1 MQYVT
6 MIKVNH
12 EVEDF
17 LIQMAE
23 DPAKFE
29 EYKRDPNKVLSTFEF
44 PDDIKS
50 DIVSGKL
57 EDIRRHLRHK
67 HHEEES
73 DKGGGGTA
81 YGLDL
86 D

>member
-1 MQYVT
+1 MA
-6 MIKVNH
+6 KVNH

-29 EYKRDPNKVLSTFEF
+29 EYKRDPNKILSTFEL

-50 DIVSGKL
+50 DILNGKL
-57 EDIRRHLRHK
+57 EDIRRDMHKK
-67 HHEEES
+67 HHGTEE
-73 DKGGGGTA
+73 DHGGGMG
-81 YGLDL
+81 YGLSL

>member
-1 MQYVT
+1 MA
-6 MIKVNH
+6 KVNH

-57 EDIRRHLRHK
+57 EDIRRDLHHK
-67 HHEEES
+67 KHGEEEPH
-73 DKGGGGTA
+73 GGGTA
-81 YGLDL
+81 YGLAL

>member
-1 MQYVT
+1 MA
-6 MIKVNH
+6 KGNH
-12 EVEDF
+12 IVDF

-23 DPAKFE
+23 DPAKAE
-29 EYKRDPNKVLSTFEF
+29 EYKIHPNKVLSTFDF

-57 EDIRRHLRHK
+57 ENIRRHMNHGHK
-67 HHEEES
+67 HHDGEPHNVTS
-73 DKGGGGTA
+73 
-81 YGLDL
+81 YGLGL

>member
-1 MQYVT
+1 MA
-6 MIKVNH
+6 KVNY

-57 EDIRRHLRHK
+57 EDIRRHIGHRHR
-67 HHEEES
+67 HGDEEE
-73 DKGGGGTA
+73 KGGGGT

>member
-1 MQYVT
+1 M
-6 MIKVNH
+6 MAKANH

-29 EYKRDPNKVLSTFEF
+29 EYKRDPNKVLSTFDF

-50 DIVSGKL
+50 DIASGKL
-57 EDIRRHLRHK
+57 ENIRRHMNHK
-67 HHEEES
+67 HKHDEGEPHNVTS
-73 DKGGGGTA
+73 
-81 YGLDL
+81 YGLGL

>member
-1 MQYVT
+1 

-23 DPAKFE
+23 DTAKFE

-57 EDIRRHLRHK
+57 ENIRRHMFHK
-67 HHEEES
+67 RKHDEEEPH
-73 DKGGGGTA
+73 GGGTT

>member
-1 MQYVT
+1 VA
-6 MIKVNH
+6 KVNH

-57 EDIRRHLRHK
+57 ENIRRHMKKHK
-67 HHEEES
+67 HEEEEPH
-73 DKGGGGTA
+73 GGGTT